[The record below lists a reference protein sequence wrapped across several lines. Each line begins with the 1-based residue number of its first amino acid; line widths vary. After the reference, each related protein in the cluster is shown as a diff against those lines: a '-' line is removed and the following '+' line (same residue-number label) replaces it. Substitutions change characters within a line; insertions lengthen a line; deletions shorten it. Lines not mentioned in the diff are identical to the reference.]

1 MPRMP
6 RRPWSGTRIPGHMRT
21 SSTSTIIR
29 HMPMEAYRS
38 TGNAR
43 CSTATQRPSFRWV
56 LPQGRLELS
65 ARVNSITMSTSPT
78 TPAPLL
84 LSLSLPTRSLLTGP
98 TIVISQPAQQRRPTW
113 AQPTSVIHQSVWRQ
127 RRDSLS
133 RAPLSPVTI
142 RPPTPR
148 QVGSAPSPRHTRAQ
162 VSVPQRCYRRLL
174 GRSQFLYRSAL
185 QVATLVKFVVQL
197 AC

>member
-78 TPAPLL
+78 TPAPLP
-84 LSLSLPTRSLLTGP
+84 LSLSLPVACLLAQLSWSASERSSGGLHERHRRASS
-98 TIVISQPAQQRRPTW
+98 ISQCG
-113 AQPTSVIHQSVWRQ
+113 
-127 RRDSLS
+127 
-133 RAPLSPVTI
+133 
-142 RPPTPR
+142 
-148 QVGSAPSPRHTRAQ
+148 GS
-162 VSVPQRCYRRLL
+162 
-174 GRSQFLYRSAL
+174 G
-185 QVATLVKFVVQL
+185 ATVCRGHFSVQL
-197 AC
+197 RYAHLLLARWAPRLPRGLLEHR